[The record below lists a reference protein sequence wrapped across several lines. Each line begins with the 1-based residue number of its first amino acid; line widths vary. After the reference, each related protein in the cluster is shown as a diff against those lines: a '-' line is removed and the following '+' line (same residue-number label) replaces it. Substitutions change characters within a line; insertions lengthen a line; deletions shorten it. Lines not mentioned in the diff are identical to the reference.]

1 MSALAIARPRRTARL
16 GAVFAI
22 GAVLVV
28 ALASAASAHAGL
40 ISSNPSD
47 GQVLATAP
55 ASITMAFT
63 EPPDPDLS
71 SVTMLD
77 TSGATIETGT
87 LEPGVPPRSLELA
100 LPDDLGDGVYTV
112 SWIVVSEADGHL
124 TPGVFAFGVGV
135 APGEVV
141 PAPEAAALP
150 TPGPSPP
157 AVAGKVLLYAGLV
170 VSVGAAVTA
179 LAAFGGVV
187 PARRALLPFAGAA
200 ALVGAV
206 VMTIAEADVVGA
218 SVGDL
223 LASASGR
230 SYVWLLATAAL
241 TLVAALV
248 GSLAASRSAD
258 GARRVAIGRP
268 PLVAIG
274 VAAAATMFVRAT
286 SGHAAALVPA
296 WPAELAQSVHLFAIG
311 VWMGGLLP
319 LLLLVRERSA
329 AGEPPPVI
337 EAKRFSRL
345 AGWALLA
352 VVLTGMARTVGEA
365 GGIGD
370 VRTMLTDTS
379 YGTALIVKVALAAV
393 LIGLGAFNRRRS
405 IPRLA
410 TDGTL
415 LRRVV
420 AIEVVGA
427 LGVFGLTGTL
437 TSLNPDTP
445 GPSRARATPSITA
458 SGADFATTT
467 RVRLTASPGTAGPN
481 TFEASIVDFDDGTP
495 VEADEVTV
503 LLSAIGR
510 PEITPA
516 TLLLAPSTAATSP
529 DTIEPRGT
537 IEPSGTAEA
546 GAPATWAGDG
556 TQLSLAGAW
565 DAVVQVRSGARTTEL
580 PLILVT
586 RAPPTTS
593 IISEGF
599 DDLPDI
605 ETFTLSTGDQMQ
617 VYLDP
622 GAAGANELH
631 VTAFDPKGDE
641 LPLSGLVVVA
651 VAPDGRAEALVATR
665 LTPGHFSAP
674 VEVDVGPWRFEV
686 VATREGGTVLQAI
699 YEQEIE
705 P

>member
-1 MSALAIARPRRTARL
+1 MTALEIRLPRHVA
-16 GAVFAI
+16 GVGVVFAI
-22 GAVLVV
+22 GAALIV

-40 ISSNPSD
+40 ISSDPPD
-47 GQVLATAP
+47 GQVLPTAP
-55 ASITMAFT
+55 ASITMSYS

-71 SVTMLD
+71 SVTVLEA
-77 TSGATIETGT
+77 SGAMIETGP
-87 LEPGVPPRSLELA
+87 LERGVPPRSLELA

-112 SWIVVSEADGHL
+112 SWVVVSEADGHL

-141 PAPEAAALP
+141 PAPAAAAPP
-150 TPGPSPP
+150 TPGPPP
-157 AVAGKVLLYAGLV
+157 LAVAGKVLLYAGLAL
-170 VSVGAAVTA
+170 SVGASVTG

-187 PARRALLPFAGAA
+187 PSRRLLLPVAGAA

-230 SYVWLLATAAL
+230 SYSWLLATAAL
-241 TLVAALV
+241 TFVAALV
-248 GSLAASRSAD
+248 AGRSASGASLAITGIAAGSA
-258 GARRVAIGRP
+258 
-268 PLVAIG
+268 
-274 VAAAATMFVRAT
+274 MFVRAT

-296 WPAELAQSVHLFAIG
+296 WPSELAQFVHVFAIG
-311 VWMGGLLP
+311 AWIGGLLP
-319 LLLLVRERSA
+319 LLLLVRERA
-329 AGEPPPVI
+329 ASGEPPPVI

-352 VVLTGMARTVGEA
+352 VVLTGTARTVGEA

-370 VRTMLTDTS
+370 VRAMLTDTS
-379 YGTALIVKVALAAV
+379 YGTALIVKVALAAG
-393 LIGLGAFNRRRS
+393 LIALGAFNRRRS

-420 AIEVVGA
+420 AIELVGA

-437 TSLNPDTP
+437 TSLNPDPP
-445 GPSRARATPSITA
+445 GASPTRATPSIA
-458 SGADFATTT
+458 GAGADFATTT
-467 RVRLTASPGTAGPN
+467 RVTLTASPGTAGPN
-481 TFEASIVDFDDGTP
+481 TFEASIVDYDDGTP

-510 PEITPA
+510 PEIEPA
-516 TLLLAPSTAATSP
+516 TLLLEPNAATPSGATSGATAA
-529 DTIEPRGT
+529 D
-537 IEPSGTAEA
+537 
-546 GAPATWAGDG
+546 APATWTGAG
-556 TQLSLAGAW
+556 TQLSLAGGW
-565 DAVVQVRSGARTTEL
+565 DAVVQVRSGPRTTEV

-586 RAPPTTS
+586 RAPPTAS
-593 IISEGF
+593 IITEGSGE
-599 DDLPDI
+599 LPDI
-605 ETFTLSTGDQMQ
+605 ETFTLSTGDRIQ

-631 VTAFDPKGDE
+631 VTAFDTRGDE

-651 VAPDGRAEALVATR
+651 VAPVGQAEALDATR
-665 LTPGHFSAP
+665 LTPGHFSAS
-674 VEVDVGPWRFEV
+674 VEVNPGRWRFQV
-686 VATREGGTVLQAI
+686 VATSEGGTVLQAT
-699 YEQEIE
+699 YDQEIE

>member
-1 MSALAIARPRRTARL
+1 MTALEIRLPRHVAGV

-22 GAVLVV
+22 GAALVV

-40 ISSNPSD
+40 TSSNPSD
-47 GQVLATAP
+47 GQVLPTAP
-55 ASITMAFT
+55 ASITMSFS

-71 SVTMLD
+71 SVTVLD
-77 TSGATIETGT
+77 ASGAMIETGP
-87 LEPGVPPRSLELA
+87 LERGVPPRSLELA

-135 APGEVV
+135 ASGEVA

-150 TPGPSPP
+150 TPGPSPL

-170 VSVGAAVTA
+170 LSVGAAVTG

-187 PARRALLPFAGAA
+187 AGRRALLPFAGAA
-200 ALVGAV
+200 AFVGAV

-248 GSLAASRSAD
+248 GSLAASRSA
-258 GARRVAIGRP
+258 GRAPLVAIGRA

-296 WPAELAQSVHLFAIG
+296 WPAELAQFAHLLAIG
-311 VWMGGLLP
+311 VWIGGLLP

-329 AGEPPPVI
+329 ASEPPPVI
-337 EAKRFSRL
+337 EAKRFSRM

-352 VVLTGMARTVGEA
+352 VVITGMARTVAEA
-365 GGIGD
+365 GGIGH
-370 VRTMLTDTS
+370 VRAMLTDTS
-379 YGTALIVKVALAAV
+379 YGAALIVKVAFAV
-393 LIGLGAFNRRRS
+393 GLIGLGAFNRRRS

-415 LRRVV
+415 LRRVI

-437 TSLNPDTP
+437 TSLNPNPP
-445 GPSRARATPSITA
+445 GASPTRAAPSIA
-458 SGADFATTT
+458 GAGADFATTT
-467 RVRLTASPGTAGPN
+467 RVTLTASPGTAGPN
-481 TFEASIVDFDDGTP
+481 TFEAIIVDYDGGTP

-510 PEITPA
+510 PEIEPA
-516 TLLLAPSTAATSP
+516 TLLLGSTGTAASP
-529 DTIEPRGT
+529 ATT
-537 IEPSGTAEA
+537 EPSGTAE
-546 GAPATWAGDG
+546 GGPATWTGIG

-565 DAVVQVRSGARTTEL
+565 DAVVQVRSGARTIEV

-586 RAPPTTS
+586 RAPPTAS
-593 IISEGF
+593 IMTEGSG
-599 DDLPDI
+599 DLPDI
-605 ETFTLSTGDQMQ
+605 ETFTLSTGDQIQ

-631 VTAFDPKGDE
+631 VTAFDAQGDE

-651 VAPDGRAEALVATR
+651 VAPEGQAEALDTTR
-665 LTPGHFSAP
+665 LTPGHFSAS
-674 VEVDVGPWRFEV
+674 VEVDPGLWRFQV
-686 VATREGGTVLQAI
+686 VATSEGGTVLQATH
-699 YEQEIE
+699 EQEIE

>member
-1 MSALAIARPRRTARL
+1 MSALTITLPRLLARVF
-16 GAVFAI
+16 AVSAI
-22 GAVLVV
+22 GAALLVT
-28 ALASAASAHAGL
+28 LASAASAHAGL

-47 GQVLATAP
+47 GQVLPTAP
-55 ASITMAFT
+55 ASITMSFS

-71 SVTMLD
+71 SVTVLD
-77 TSGATIETGT
+77 ASGATIETGP
-87 LEPGVPPRSLELA
+87 LERGVPPRSLELA

-112 SWIVVSEADGHL
+112 SWVVVSEADGHL
-124 TPGVFAFGVGV
+124 TPGVFAFGVSV
-135 APGEVV
+135 APDEVI
-141 PAPEAAALP
+141 PAPEAAAPP
-150 TPGPSPP
+150 TPGPSPL

-170 VSVGAAVTA
+170 VSLGAAITG

-187 PARRALLPFAGAA
+187 PSRRLLLPFAGAA
-200 ALVGAV
+200 ALGGAV
-206 VMTIAEADVVGA
+206 VMTIAEAGVVGA

-230 SYVWLLATAAL
+230 SYVWLLATAVL

-248 GSLAASRSAD
+248 GSLAASRSAH
-258 GARRVAIGRP
+258 GARRDAIGRA
-268 PLVAIG
+268 PLISTG

-296 WPAELAQSVHLFAIG
+296 WPAELAQFVHLLAIG
-311 VWMGGLLP
+311 VWIGGLLP
-319 LLLLVRERSA
+319 LLLLVRARSA
-329 AGEPPPVI
+329 TGEPPPVI
-337 EAKRFSRL
+337 EAKRFSRF

-352 VVLTGMARTVGEA
+352 VVLTGTARTIGEA
-365 GGIGD
+365 GGISD

-393 LIGLGAFNRRRS
+393 LIGLGALNRRRS

-420 AIEVVGA
+420 AIELVGA

-437 TSLNPDTP
+437 TSLNPDPP
-445 GPSRARATPSITA
+445 GASPTQATPSITA

-467 RVRLTASPGTAGPN
+467 RVTLTASPGTAGPN
-481 TFEASIVDFDDGTP
+481 TFEAGIVDYDDGTP
-495 VEADEVTV
+495 VDADEVTV

-510 PEITPA
+510 PEIQPA
-516 TLLLAPSTAATSP
+516 TLNLELSASMWK
-529 DTIEPRGT
+529 
-537 IEPSGTAEA
+537 
-546 GAPATWAGDG
+546 GAG

-565 DAVVQVRSGARTTEL
+565 DAVVKVRLGARTTEV

-593 IISEGF
+593 IIAEGS

-622 GAAGANELH
+622 GGAGASELH
-631 VTAFDPKGDE
+631 VTAFDPQGDE

-651 VAPDGRAEALVATR
+651 VAPDGHAEVLDAMR
-665 LTPGHFSAP
+665 LTPAHFSAP
-674 VEVDVGPWRFEV
+674 AEVNPGRWRFQV
-686 VATREGGTVLQAI
+686 VATSEGGTVLQVTH
-699 YEQEIE
+699 EQEIA